1 MVSNSLLRKK
11 FPSKKK
17 KNGKKKDISSI
28 KKAIA
33 LEFDQKR
40 AELGLAFP
48 KMKRGFPYYMAILI
62 VLCVV
67 GGLLSSA
74 IFKRKGL
81 DLTNSKQDAVKEHL
95 DNLAIALG
103 RYRYHVG
110 TYPTTEEGLEYLAI
124 TRMKKPKPGWMGPY
138 VNQILPDPWD
148 NEYVYENPG
157 DDKDPVLYS
166 KGPDG
171 EAGTSDDVIADTS
184 LYQEAFRDDSWADGW
199 MPWHLRGNMWVESE
213 GEKKMAEIR
222 VAQAR
227 AKTPALE
234 GVVTS
239 RGCRSL
245 GMGWRFC
252 PNCEDSREIE
262 VNLPVDWRAT
272 ASEFFRDVA
281 KAEFKRSFRVE
292 KDVEG
297 LYVALRLAAVNG
309 SFSVKVNNTELQV
322 KDVGRDGYEV
332 DISDAIKYGEE
343 NALAITVD
351 ASDASV
357 KSAGITGEVWVD
369 VFDRKERVVCGSQ
382 KISFTKLTGSEATM
396 LVENLTSFGDG
407 SNTQVKPVSKEYQID
422 KPRIW
427 SFDNPVVKNGGVGR
441 YAVRTIAPLSPDSVL
456 LNGRKTVVKGVLSDS
471 SLGALGEAFSEPQAR
486 IKLQSFK
493 DAGVNAVLFDKVKTN
508 RRFFDLCDE
517 VGLLAF
523 DEDDLKKLGLDRDRF
538 IPALGHVDDEKLA
551 LLKSSYMPGDKTL
564 VIKPHWDWKDGET
577 VRIECI
583 TDADSVN
590 FYVNGSDA
598 GKPEKVS
605 RCRFAKDVV
614 YREGELKAIASKND
628 VYYTEEVLKTTCAA
642 EALRFYPCLAALR
655 ANDSIVLEVMLS
667 DGDGRLKNG
676 ADCQVEFTLEDGPGE
691 FTGCT
696 NDAGERGSVDDDG
709 RRSASV
715 GLSGG
720 KAQVILR
727 RKPGSHVPI
736 RIKAKSA
743 GVRSAMVIIPYRFY

>member
-1 MVSNSLLRKK
+1 MVNHSILRRK

-40 AELGLAFP
+40 AELGLSFP
-48 KMKRGFPYYMAILI
+48 KVKRGFPYYMAILI

-81 DLTNSKQDAVKEHL
+81 DLTSSKQDTVKEHL
-95 DNLAIALG
+95 DSLAIALG

-110 TYPTTEEGLEYLAI
+110 TYPTTEEGLEYLAV

-138 VNQILPDPWD
+138 VTQILPDPWD

-171 EAGTSDDVIADTS
+171 ESGTSDDVIADAS
-184 LYQEAFRDDSWADGW
+184 LYQEAFRDNSWADGW
-199 MPWHLRGNMWVESE
+199 VPWHLRGVMWVENE
-213 GEKKMAEIR
+213 GEKKIAEIR
-222 VAQAR
+222 VAQAL
-227 AKTPALE
+227 AKASALE

-245 GMGWRFC
+245 CGGWIFS
-252 PNCEDSREIE
+252 PDGEDSREVE
-262 VNLPVDWRAT
+262 VNLPVDWRSIAF
-272 ASEFFRDVA
+272 EFYSDAA
-281 KAEFKRSFRVE
+281 KAEFKRSFRVD

-309 SFSVKVNNTELQV
+309 RFSVKVNNTDLQV
-322 KDVGRDGYEV
+322 VDVGREGYEV
-332 DISDAIKYGEE
+332 DISGAIKYGGD
-343 NALAITVD
+343 NDLAITVD
-351 ASDASV
+351 VSDASV
-357 KSAGITGEVWVD
+357 KSAGITGDVWID

-382 KISFTKLTGSEATM
+382 KISFTKLTGGEATM
-396 LVENLTSFGDG
+396 LVEKLVSFGDG
-407 SNTQVKPVSKEYQID
+407 SNTEVKPVSKEYQID

-427 SFDNPVVKNGGVGR
+427 GFDKPIVKNGRIGR
-441 YAVRTIAPLSPDSVL
+441 YVIRTIAPLSPDSVL
-456 LNGRKTVVKGVLSDS
+456 LNGRKTVVKGVLTDS
-471 SLGALGEAFSEPQAR
+471 LLGALGEAFSEPQAR
-486 IKLQSFK
+486 IKLQKFK
-493 DAGVNAVLFDKVKTN
+493 DVGVNAVLFDKRKTN
-508 RRFFDLCDE
+508 KRFFELCDE
-517 VGLLAF
+517 IGLLAF
-523 DEDDLKKLGLDRDRF
+523 DDDDLKKLELDRSLF
-538 IPALGHVDDEKLA
+538 IPAMGHVDDEKLA
-551 LLKSSYMPGDKTL
+551 LLRSSYMPGDKTL
-564 VIKPHWDWKDGET
+564 LLKPHWSWKDGET

-598 GKPEKVS
+598 GKAEKVS
-605 RCRFAKDVV
+605 CCRFAKDVV

-628 VYYTEEVLKTTCAA
+628 VYYTEDVLKTSYAP

-667 DGDGRLKNG
+667 DGYGRLKND
-676 ADCQVEFTLEDGPGE
+676 ADCQVDFALEDGPGE
-691 FTGCT
+691 FSGCT
-696 NDAGERGSVDDDG
+696 NDAGERGTVDDDG

-715 GLSGG
+715 RLSGG
-720 KAQVILR
+720 KAQVVLR

-736 RIKAKSA
+736 RINAKSA
-743 GVRSAMVIIPYRFY
+743 GVRSAVVIVPYQFD